1 MIILIMGL
9 VIIIVILLAYIFYM
23 KKEMMNISKQLDDY
37 NNLKTEKKIDVN
49 LINKEIELLASS
61 INKHIEVANRLRI
74 NEVKSKEELKDM
86 ISNISHDL
94 RTPLTSIIGYIQM
107 LNTRENGDFKNL
119 EYLKKVEKRAK
130 DLQVMLEDFFT
141 LSVID
146 NSDYDMKLEGVNI
159 NEVVF
164 ETVISFYE
172 QLEENGVEPKIELE
186 EDLEVLGD
194 TSAITRVVEN
204 LMINVI
210 KHSGGEFSIKL
221 KKDESKVKLIFMNY
235 VKEEVNTDK
244 IFSKFYKGNDRSR
257 SGKNTGLGLS
267 IVKTLMEMMNGK
279 VSAKCENGKLFIT
292 CEWIAL

>member
-1 MIILIMGL
+1 MIILIIGL

-23 KKEMMNISKQLDDY
+23 KKEMINISKQLDDY
-37 NNLKTEKKIDVN
+37 NDLKTEKKIDVN

-107 LNTRENGDFKNL
+107 LNTRKNRDSKDL

-130 DLQVMLEDFFT
+130 DLQVMLEDFFM

-146 NSDYDMKLEGVNI
+146 NSNYDMELEGVNI

-164 ETVISFYE
+164 KTVISFYE
-172 QLEENGVEPKIELE
+172 QLEEKGVEPKIELE

-194 TSAITRVVEN
+194 ISAITRVVEN

-210 KHSGGEFSIKL
+210 KHSNGEFSIKL
-221 KKDESKVKLIFMNY
+221 KKDKSKVKLIFMNY
-235 VKEEVNTDK
+235 VTEEVNTDM

-279 VSAKCENGKLFIT
+279 VSAKCEKGKLFIT
-292 CEWIAL
+292 CEWIEL